1 MPGITRIN
9 ITLGRKIW
17 TPTDVGRTRRTT
29 GRCGCRM
36 SRMVGLPIAT
46 ATGCTSLITAG
57 RGLAMSRGAGR
68 HITMDAG
75 CITAIRGHGGRD
87 RCGAR
92 ASTVRSGRRL
102 TFHFLDSEVDSVSD
116 LGGAAS
122 VCGRLVPVTASSHG
136 GADMAEGLARW
147 ASIDLVGLAA
157 LVDSR
162 RCMAAPDSR
171 SEEHQAELPSP
182 RQLGCRLLP

>member
-36 SRMVGLPIAT
+36 SRMVGLPIET

-57 RGLAMSRGAGR
+57 RGLAMSRGAGG
-68 HITMDAG
+68 HIPMEAG
-75 CITAIRGHGGRD
+75 WIKGIRGHGGRD

-122 VCGRLVPVTASSHG
+122 VGCRLGPVTASSHG

-147 ASIDLVGLAA
+147 ASIGLVGLAA

-162 RCMAAPDSR
+162 RCMAALDSR
-171 SEEHQAELPSP
+171 TSRASADRKSVVQGK
-182 RQLGCRLLP
+182 RGGLG